1 MDKSLLKDLLSR
13 LSKYAFQAFTYE
25 LLNTTYAVTEWPEI
39 GEGVYLRPLS
49 FHYGESWFNPRHDG
63 LYINHYLPL
72 ELLRN
77 PFEIEVRDPEITRT
91 LNYCREF
98 YGKKDW
104 GKDILRT
111 LDAIYF
117 YNNYSGTPTLDYL
130 QTLSSKYDVLVKDT
144 FKRKISTPEIYF
156 GDSTSFINDH
166 PEEVV
171 NSLKTLLL
179 SDEGICISL
188 SKDQY
193 SVNRYSS
200 EKPISAGVFTSSLS
214 PYEPLFIHSQ
224 SKSVLL
230 KEFERLI
237 NSNSRES
244 QLEEFLAH
252 HYKDIF
258 GPKYDR
264 VEVQL
269 WLRFPELDI
278 SGKNRRMD
286 IFLRNSVSNDWELFE
301 VKRTVELT
309 STYRDIPVLASEVMY
324 AIQQVKNYA
333 QILSQEVVRR
343 KFAEEGIEYYEPSLH
358 LVIGK
363 NPQLPLE
370 QWRYLVANVER
381 GVKLITF
388 DDLLKEMEIRLSD
401 RECFYR
407 ESKTY

>member
-25 LLNTTYAVTEWPEI
+25 LLNTTYVVTEWPEI
-39 GEGVYLRPLS
+39 GEGVYRRPLN
-49 FHYGESWFNPRHDG
+49 GEPLFDPYDG
-63 LYINHYLPL
+63 LYINHYLPV
-72 ELLRN
+72 ELLRI
-77 PFEIEVRDPEITRT
+77 PSEIEVRDPEIIRT
-91 LNYCREF
+91 LNNCREI
-98 YGKKDW
+98 YGKNDW
-104 GKDILRT
+104 PGGISRT
-111 LDAIYF
+111 LAAIYF
-117 YNNYSGTPTLDYL
+117 MNNYSGDPTPEYIEMLA
-130 QTLSSKYDVLVKDT
+130 SKYESLIKDI
-144 FKRKISTPEIYF
+144 FKREFSPLDVYF

-166 PEEVV
+166 PDEVV
-171 NSLKTLLL
+171 NTLKTLLR

-188 SKDQY
+188 SKDQF

-200 EKPISAGVFTSSLS
+200 EKPISAGVFTASLS

-224 SKSVLL
+224 SKSALL
-230 KEFERLI
+230 KDFEHLI

-252 HYKDIF
+252 NFKDIF

-278 SGKNRRMD
+278 SGKNRRLD
-286 IFLRNSVSNDWELFE
+286 IFLRNSVANDWELFE
-301 VKRTVELT
+301 VKRTVKLT
-309 STYRDIPVLASEVMY
+309 STYRDTPVLSREVMY
-324 AIQQVKNYA
+324 AMQQVKNYA

-363 NPQLPLE
+363 KPQLPLE
-370 QWRYLVANVER
+370 QWRYLVAKVEKE
-381 GVKLITF
+381 VKLITF
-388 DDLLKEMEIRLSD
+388 DDLLKEMEIRLND
-401 RECFYR
+401 RESFYR
-407 ESKTY
+407 ESEKY